1 MLRTKVNDYM
11 SRDVAVVLPSDTLGK
26 ARNLMLERRVR
37 RLVVVEGGRAVGVI
51 TATDI
56 AKALARRGAPWRW
69 RDPENAL
76 VGRFMTRDPVT
87 VGPEE
92 SVPSAARVMA
102 ERGIGGLPV
111 VRDSELVGILSETD
125 VTRFFEEN
133 MRGVYRA
140 RDLLSER
147 YGIVRH
153 DMNIKRVA
161 RIIASG
167 QRIVLVSGPN
177 GKYEG
182 MISEGELALWV
193 PELARK
199 YVLIPSRVGRRVIL
213 DSKVRTVSSIMK
225 ELRIR
230 VTPEDDASKAAR
242 FILEWGLPAVP
253 VFDEERLLG
262 VVDKKE
268 VVRGVSRAS

>member
-1 MLRTKVNDYM
+1 MRIKVSEYM
-11 SRDVAVVLPSDTLGK
+11 SRDVAFVLPSDTLGK

-37 RLVVVEGGRAVGVI
+37 RLVVIEEGKVVGVI

-56 AKALARRGAPWRW
+56 AKALAKRGAPWRW

-76 VGRFMTRDPVT
+76 VGRFMARNPVT

-92 SVPSAARVMA
+92 SIPSAARVMA

-125 VTRFFEEN
+125 VTKFFEEN

-147 YGIVRH
+147 YGVVRY
-153 DMNIKRVA
+153 DTNIKRVA
-161 RIIASG
+161 RIISSG

-177 GKYEG
+177 GGYEG
-182 MISEGELALWV
+182 MISEGELALWI
-193 PELARK
+193 PELAKK
-199 YVLIPSRVGRRVIL
+199 YVLIPSRAGRRVIL
-213 DSKVRTVSSIMK
+213 DSKVKTVSSIMK
-225 ELRIR
+225 ELRIK
-230 VTPEDDASKAAR
+230 VSPEDDASKAAR

-253 VFDEERLLG
+253 VFDGEKLLG

>member
-1 MLRTKVNDYM
+1 MGDKVRDYM
-11 SRDVAVVLPSDTLGK
+11 TEEVLAVSPSDTIGK

-37 RLVVVEGGRAVGVI
+37 RLVVVEGERVVGVI

-56 AKALARRGAPWRW
+56 ARALARRGAPWRW
-69 RDPENAL
+69 RDPESSL

-92 SVPSAARVMA
+92 SIPSAARMMA

-111 VRDSELVGILSETD
+111 VEDSRLIGIISETD

-133 MRGVYRA
+133 MKGLYRA
-140 RDLLSER
+140 RDLLSDR
-147 YGIVRH
+147 YGVVRY
-153 DMNIKRVA
+153 DTNIKKVA
-161 RIIASG
+161 RLIASG
-167 QRIVLVSGPN
+167 YRVVLVSGPD
-177 GKYEG
+177 GRYDG
-182 MISEGELALWV
+182 IISEGELALWV
-193 PELARK
+193 PELARR
-199 YVLIPSRVGRRVIL
+199 YVLIPSRVGRRVVL
-213 DSKVRTVSSIMK
+213 NARVSTASSIMK

-242 FILEWGLPAVP
+242 FMLEWGLPAVP
-253 VFDEERLLG
+253 VFDGERMLG

>member
-1 MLRTKVNDYM
+1 LGDKVRDYM
-11 SRDVAVVLPSDTLGK
+11 TEEVLAVSPSDTIGK

-37 RLVVVEGGRAVGVI
+37 RLVVVEGERVVGVI

-56 AKALARRGAPWRW
+56 ARALARRGAPWRW
-69 RDPENAL
+69 RDPESSL

-92 SVPSAARVMA
+92 SIPSAARMMA

-111 VRDSELVGILSETD
+111 VEDSRLIGIISETD

-133 MRGVYRA
+133 MKGLYRA
-140 RDLLSER
+140 RDLLSDR
-147 YGIVRH
+147 YGVVRY
-153 DMNIKRVA
+153 DTNIKKVA
-161 RIIASG
+161 RLIASG
-167 QRIVLVSGPN
+167 YRVVLVSGPD
-177 GKYEG
+177 GRYDG
-182 MISEGELALWV
+182 IISEGELALWV
-193 PELARK
+193 PELARR
-199 YVLIPSRVGRRVIL
+199 YVLIPSRVGRRVVL
-213 DSKVRTVSSIMK
+213 NARVSTASSIMK

-242 FILEWGLPAVP
+242 FMLEWGLPAVP
-253 VFDEERLLG
+253 VFDGERMLG

>member
-1 MLRTKVNDYM
+1 MGDKVRDYM
-11 SRDVAVVLPSDTLGK
+11 TEEVLAVSPSDTIGK

-37 RLVVVEGGRAVGVI
+37 RLVVVEGERVVGVI

-56 AKALARRGAPWRW
+56 ARALARRGAPWRW
-69 RDPENAL
+69 RDPESSL

-92 SVPSAARVMA
+92 SIPSAARMMA
-102 ERGIGGLPV
+102 ERSIGGLPV
-111 VRDSELVGILSETD
+111 VEDSRLIGIISETD

-133 MRGVYRA
+133 MKGLYRA
-140 RDLLSER
+140 RDLLSDR
-147 YGIVRH
+147 YGVVRY
-153 DMNIKRVA
+153 DTNIKKVA
-161 RIIASG
+161 RLIASG
-167 QRIVLVSGPN
+167 YRVVLVSGPD
-177 GKYEG
+177 GRYDG
-182 MISEGELALWV
+182 IISEGELALWV
-193 PELARK
+193 PELARR
-199 YVLIPSRVGRRVIL
+199 YVLIPSRVGRRVVL
-213 DSKVRTVSSIMK
+213 NARVSTASSIMK

-242 FILEWGLPAVP
+242 FMLEWGLPAVP
-253 VFDEERLLG
+253 VFDGERMLG